1 MTLFCEYQKFS
12 VQSYKEH
19 FDRSWLV
26 TAVVTVIISS
36 AALCMLSDEIFD
48 YQYVSQGKVDADTVD
63 DGEDM
68 QYCHVR
74 KASM

>member
-1 MTLFCEYQKFS
+1 
-12 VQSYKEH
+12 
-19 FDRSWLV
+19 
-26 TAVVTVIISS
+26 
-36 AALCMLSDEIFD
+36 MLSDEIFD

-74 KASM
+74 ETSLVTTR